1 MSSSFK
7 ISGNIKSKKKKKKE
21 NVGLCFLQAASHFGN
36 FIQIRSVII
45 SAPGFDVIN
54 KTCHLSPLYSV
65 LLKIILDS
73 PRDLSLLK

>member
-7 ISGNIKSKKKKKKE
+7 ISGNIKNKQTNK
-21 NVGLCFLQAASHFGN
+21 NVGLCFSRAASHIGN

-45 SAPGFDVIN
+45 SAPDFDVIN